1 MNVRHVGVVARVLSR
16 DPQRQRDCGSVGPHH
31 HRQPVEPAAAVR
43 PRRCATARQGSPTV
57 ASVRHPQRLMVGLR
71 GNPLR
76 ARLTATGRMPA
87 NMADGSH
94 LTLATSAVRGVDMP
108 RSGGV
113 RRYNSLGARRS
124 SRDAGR
130 SDPTERQHYARHG
143 DGRTAAVTRG
153 QRGGWHRDT
162 PIWLGENWL
171 SLVRSADCER
181 PDESDRVTALVGTS
195 GMTDL

>member
-1 MNVRHVGVVARVLSR
+1 MNVRHVGVGARVLSR

-43 PRRCATARQGSPTV
+43 PRRCATAGQCSPTV
-57 ASVRHPQRLMVGLR
+57 ASVRHPQRLMVGLS

-94 LTLATSAVRGVDMP
+94 LTLATSAVRGVGMP
-108 RSGGV
+108 RCGGV
-113 RRYNSLGARRS
+113 RRCNSLGARRG
-124 SRDAGR
+124 SRDACR
-130 SDPTERQHYARHG
+130 SDPTQRQHHARHG
-143 DGRTAAVTRG
+143 DEGTAVVTRG

-162 PIWLGENWL
+162 PIWLGEDWL
-171 SLVRSADCER
+171 SLVRSADRKR
-181 PDESDRVTALVGTS
+181 PDESDRVTPLVSTS